1 MPNNLKFYSNRSFFI
16 SPVKTEYDTVV
27 FYCHLQRTLCYRRTE
42 KIKTRERERER
53 MSSTLLEV
61 TRASHEEVE
70 RLERLIVKDLQNEPP
85 TNKDRLYQSHRV
97 RNMIEQITSTTN
109 KLIEIYEDKDSSRKD
124 EIAALGGQTAT
135 GTNVFSAFYDRL
147 KEIRE
152 YHRRHPAARVV
163 DANDEYEQLLKEE
176 PQIEF
181 SGEEAVG
188 RYLDLH
194 ELFNDYIN
202 SKFGEQIEYS
212 AYLDVFSQPE
222 RISRKLKLTRQYQE
236 YLQKLL
242 EYLIYFF
249 ERTEPL
255 QDLDRIFSK
264 VVTEFEEQW
273 ATGKV
278 EGWENVGQENGDI
291 PAEHSAIDLDYY
303 GTIEELMEVG
313 PDRLKEALAALGL
326 KTGGTIQQRAERL
339 FLTKHTPLEKL
350 DRKHFAKGSRGP
362 QQNGNSVT
370 ILPSADAKEIALIES
385 KVKRLCDLLQETM
398 VRTKENVEKKQALTY
413 EEMEAER
420 EEEEVQAESESD
432 DDEQQI
438 YNPLKL
444 PMGWDGKPI
453 PYWLYKLHG
462 LGQEFKCEIC
472 GNHSYWGRRAYERHF
487 KEWRHQHGMRCLGI
501 PNTKNFN
508 EITSI
513 EEAKH
518 LWERI
523 QERQG
528 VNKWRPDLEEEYE
541 DQEGNIYN
549 KKTYTDLQRQGLI

>member
-1 MPNNLKFYSNRSFFI
+1 M
-16 SPVKTEYDTVV
+16 
-27 FYCHLQRTLCYRRTE
+27 
-42 KIKTRERERER
+42 
-53 MSSTLLEV
+53 M
-61 TRASHEEVE
+61 
-70 RLERLIVKDLQNEPP
+70 
-85 TNKDRLYQSHRV
+85 
-97 RNMIEQITSTTN
+97 EQITSSTN
-109 KLIEIYEDKDSSRKD
+109 KLIEIYEDKDGARKD

-152 YHRRHPAARVV
+152 YHRRHPAARVL

-202 SKFGEQIEYS
+202 SKFGEKIEYS

-222 RISRKLKLTRQYQE
+222 KISRKLKLTRQYQE
-236 YLQKLL
+236 YMQKLL

-273 ATGKV
+273 TNGKV
-278 EGWENVGQENGDI
+278 EGWENEGQENGNI

-303 GTIEELMEVG
+303 TAVEELMEVG
-313 PDRLKEALAALGL
+313 PERLKEALAALGL
-326 KTGGTIQQRAERL
+326 KTGGTVQQRAERL
-339 FLTKHTPLEKL
+339 YLTKHTPLEKL
-350 DRKHFAKGSRGP
+350 DRKHFAKGSHGP
-362 QQNGNSVT
+362 QQNGNALT
-370 ILPSADAKEIALIES
+370 PQPSADAKEIALIEA
-385 KVKRLCDLLQETM
+385 KFKRLCDLLQEII

-420 EEEEVQAESESD
+420 DEEDVQAESESD

-513 EEAKH
+513 EEAKQ

-528 VNKWRPDLEEEYE
+528 LNKWRPDLEEEYE

-549 KKTYTDLQRQGLI
+549 KKTYSDLQRQGLI

>member
-1 MPNNLKFYSNRSFFI
+1 
-16 SPVKTEYDTVV
+16 
-27 FYCHLQRTLCYRRTE
+27 
-42 KIKTRERERER
+42 

-70 RLERLIVKDLQNEPP
+70 RLERLVVKDLQTDPP
-85 TNKDRLYQSHRV
+85 TNKDRLHQSHRV
-97 RNMIEQITSTTN
+97 RNMIEQITSTTH
-109 KLIEIYEDKDSSRKD
+109 KLIEIYEDKDNARKD
-124 EIAALGGQTAT
+124 EIAALGGQSSTSANV
-135 GTNVFSAFYDRL
+135 NVFSAFYDRL

-152 YHRRHPAARVV
+152 YHRRHPAARYVV
-163 DANDEYEQLLKEE
+163 DTNDEYEQLLKEE
-176 PQIEF
+176 PVIEF
-181 SGEEAVG
+181 TGEEAFG

-194 ELFNDYIN
+194 ELYNDYIN
-202 SKFGEQIEYS
+202 SKFGKQIEYS
-212 AYLDVFSQPE
+212 AYLDVFSDPA

-236 YLQKLL
+236 YMQKLL
-242 EYLIYFF
+242 EYLVYFF

-264 VVTEFEEQW
+264 VIAEFEEQW
-273 ATGKV
+273 SNGLV
-278 EGWENVGQENGDI
+278 EGWKNENHEDGNVQLQDAI
-291 PAEHSAIDLDYY
+291 IDLDYY
-303 GTIEELMEVG
+303 STVEELMELG
-313 PDRLKEALAALGL
+313 PEKLKEALAALGL
-326 KTGGTIQQRAERL
+326 KTGGTVKQRAERL

-362 QQNGNSVT
+362 EQNGGT
-370 ILPSADAKEIALIES
+370 ITLQPSEDAKEIALMEA
-385 KVKRLCDLLQETM
+385 KVQKLCDLLHETI
-398 VRTKENVEKKQALTY
+398 VRTKENIEKKHALTY
-413 EEMEAER
+413 DEIVQER
-420 EEEEVQAESESD
+420 EEDEVQPESESD
-432 DDEQQI
+432 DEDQQI

-513 EEAKH
+513 EEAKQ
-518 LWERI
+518 LWEKI
-523 QERQG
+523 QEKQG
-528 VNKWRPDLEEEYE
+528 LNKWRPDLEEEYE

>member
-1 MPNNLKFYSNRSFFI
+1 
-16 SPVKTEYDTVV
+16 
-27 FYCHLQRTLCYRRTE
+27 
-42 KIKTRERERER
+42 

-109 KLIEIYEDKDSSRKD
+109 KLSEIYEDKDGSRKD

-152 YHRRHPAARVV
+152 YHRRHPASRVL

-202 SKFGEQIEYS
+202 SKFGEKIEYS

-222 RISRKLKLTRQYQE
+222 KISRKLKLTRQYQE
-236 YLQKLL
+236 YMQKLL

-273 ATGKV
+273 TIGKV
-278 EGWENVGQENGDI
+278 EGWENEGQENGNI

-303 GTIEELMEVG
+303 TTVEELMEVG
-313 PDRLKEALAALGL
+313 PERLKEALAALGL
-326 KTGGTIQQRAERL
+326 KTGGTLQQRAERL

-350 DRKHFAKGSRGP
+350 DRKLFAKGSRGP
-362 QQNGNSVT
+362 QQNGNAAT
-370 ILPSADAKEIALIES
+370 PQPSADAKEIALIEA
-385 KVKRLCDLLQETM
+385 KVKRLCDLLQEII

-528 VNKWRPDLEEEYE
+528 LNKWRPDLEEEYE

-549 KKTYTDLQRQGLI
+549 KKTYSDLQRQGLI

>member
-1 MPNNLKFYSNRSFFI
+1 
-16 SPVKTEYDTVV
+16 
-27 FYCHLQRTLCYRRTE
+27 
-42 KIKTRERERER
+42 

-61 TRASHEEVE
+61 TRASHEEIE
-70 RLERLIVKDLQNEPP
+70 RLERLIVKDLQTEPA
-85 TNKDRLYQSHRV
+85 TNKDRLHQSHRV
-97 RNMIEQITSTTN
+97 RNVIEQILESTH
-109 KLIEIYEDKDSSRKD
+109 KLVDIYEDKDGARKD

-163 DANDEYEQLLKEE
+163 DTSDEYEQLLKEE

-181 SGEEAVG
+181 SGEEGFG

-194 ELFNDYIN
+194 ELFGEYIN
-202 SKFGEQIEYS
+202 SKFGEPIEYA
-212 AYLDVFSQPE
+212 AYLDVFYKPHK
-222 RISRKLKLTRQYQE
+222 ISRKLKSTRQYKE

-255 QDLDRIFSK
+255 QDTDRIFSK
-264 VVTEFEEQW
+264 VVAEFEEQW
-273 ATGKV
+273 ANGNF
-278 EGWENVGQENGDI
+278 EGWEDDSQENGSDSMD
-291 PAEHSAIDLDYY
+291 HTVIDLDYY
-303 GTIEELMEVG
+303 STVEELMEVG
-313 PDRLKEALAALGL
+313 PDKLKEALAALGL
-326 KTGGTIQQRAERL
+326 KSGGTVQQRAERL

-350 DRKHFAKGSRGP
+350 DKKHFAKGSRGP
-362 QQNGNSVT
+362 ERNGGGAPLQLNE
-370 ILPSADAKEIALIES
+370 DAKEVALMEAKIR
-385 KVKRLCDLLQETM
+385 KLCDLLEETI

-432 DDEQQI
+432 DEEQQI

-513 EEAKH
+513 EEAKQ

-528 VNKWRPDLEEEYE
+528 LNKWRPDLEEEYE